1 MPRKAL
7 ELLLQ
12 TVDGE
17 VVWLSQKASHALGA
31 GNELVAREYQHRA
44 NNLQAVLDGYQRL
57 AAHEIASTAGQRD
70 TGGVDKSE

>member
-7 ELLLQ
+7 ELLLD
-12 TVDGE
+12 TVRGE

-44 NNLQAVLDGYQRL
+44 NNLQAVLEGYERL
-57 AAHEIASTAGQRD
+57 AARETAPASGREVLVPGQHAG
-70 TGGVDKSE
+70 